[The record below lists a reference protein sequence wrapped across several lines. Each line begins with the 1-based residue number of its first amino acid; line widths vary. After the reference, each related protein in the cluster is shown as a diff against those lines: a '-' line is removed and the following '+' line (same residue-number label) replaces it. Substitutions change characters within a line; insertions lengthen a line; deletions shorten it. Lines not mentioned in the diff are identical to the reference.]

1 MWQDKRSQELEIL
14 DHGPSAYT
22 LQEYNQCLKYLCRI
36 NHLLGG
42 FHASKRAFAQ
52 LKDPFHSVLE
62 IGCGGGYFCHMLHRW
77 FPHAK
82 IVGVDLSEEAIS
94 HSLQNLSKAEEKF
107 VSFEIQKNKTLEYPD
122 NRFDVVTTMLVCHHM
137 SDEELV
143 VFLKE
148 SVRICKKAVI
158 INDLQRHF
166 LAYVSFSIIAP
177 ILFPNRLIW
186 HDGRLSIKR
195 ALRKKEWM
203 LLLEKAGYKKEDY
216 TLKWNWAFR
225 WTLTIRK

>member
-42 FHASKRAFAQ
+42 FYASKRAFAQ

-107 VSFEIQKNKTLEYPD
+107 VSFEIQKNKTIKTQTTLESSMRNKKIEINFKDFTDVYITLFD
-122 NRFDVVTTMLVCHHM
+122 NLKSRKNRFD
-137 SDEELV
+137 
-143 VFLKE
+143 
-148 SVRICKKAVI
+148 
-158 INDLQRHF
+158 
-166 LAYVSFSIIAP
+166 
-177 ILFPNRLIW
+177 
-186 HDGRLSIKR
+186 
-195 ALRKKEWM
+195 
-203 LLLEKAGYKKEDY
+203 
-216 TLKWNWAFR
+216 
-225 WTLTIRK
+225 